1 MSLPC
6 KWDTEI
12 GRILEFISES
22 KGLKATMFTISVAVL
37 LQVGTFLFLWG
48 GLTTTVATHEKNINR
63 VLSKLD
69 SIKLIGYVN
78 AEEVK

>member
-6 KWDTEI
+6 KWDVEM
-12 GRILEFISES
+12 GKMLEFISES
-22 KGLKATMFTISVAVL
+22 KGLKMTMFTIALAVL

-69 SIKLIGYVN
+69 SIKIIGYVN
-78 AEEVK
+78 AEEK